1 MKTTSYNTASE
12 IRTGII
18 MLVFATALFA
28 AFKVKELQVNDTN
41 GVERSN
47 TNRIEVNSS
56 SYSSSPVL
64 DAKLMEEPAPKV
76 KALMS
81 NVEYSA
87 QKYAEA
93 EIDLETQNWL
103 NKSGQSNETAYENVN
118 LLRIE
123 AMMNSLKYDAKEF
136 VDHDMEAETQV
147 WMNSPGKT
155 NEVANENESLP
166 VIEAKMNSLKYDA
179 KEFADQEMEAETQN
193 WINNPTYRNTEV
205 N

>member
-18 MLVFATALFA
+18 LLVLATAIFA
-28 AFKVKELQVNDTN
+28 AFKVKELQVNETN
-41 GVERSN
+41 GVEITN
-47 TNRIEVNSS
+47 TSRIEAIGTSF
-56 SYSSSPVL
+56 SSSPVL
-64 DAKLMEEPAPKV
+64 DAKLIEVPASEV

-81 NVEYSA
+81 NVEYDA

-103 NKSGQSNETAYENVN
+103 NKSGMTNQAIFE
-118 LLRIE
+118 
-123 AMMNSLKYDAKEF
+123 
-136 VDHDMEAETQV
+136 DMTL
-147 WMNSPGKT
+147 SG
-155 NEVANENESLP
+155 
-166 VIEAKMNSLKYDA
+166 IEAKMNSLKYDA

-193 WINNPTYRNTEV
+193 WINNPTYRNTEI